1 MVRRRPFVR
10 AVSGADTA
18 AVRAHYDELL
28 SSHYSRLFGDF
39 EAKVAEQRALLERLG
54 VAAGAGALAVD
65 LGCGSGFQS
74 LALAHLGFQ
83 VRAVDLS
90 PRLLAELT
98 GRAAG
103 LPVETVA
110 GDLRSAAA
118 LVPPGAALVVCM
130 GDTLSHLPS
139 VTDLDDVFIGVAG
152 RLAAGGRLI
161 LTFRDL
167 SKEAHELDRFI
178 PVCALDDLVV
188 TCFLEYEP
196 RTVKVHDLVWTRD
209 ADRWRFQRGMYR
221 KLRLA
226 PSAVGARLQR
236 AGFQVASDAAPGGLA
251 VLVGTRV

>member
-1 MVRRRPFVR
+1 MT
-10 AVSGADTA
+10 GADTA
-18 AVRAHYDELL
+18 AVRAHYEDLL
-28 SSHYSRLFGDF
+28 SLHYSRLFGDF
-39 EAKVAEQRALLERLG
+39 AAKVAEQRALLERLG
-54 VAAGAGALAVD
+54 VAAGEGALAVD

-74 LALAHLGFQ
+74 LALAQMGFR

-90 PRLLAELT
+90 PRLLTELA
-98 GRAAG
+98 GHSAG

-110 GDLRSAAA
+110 GDLRSAAT

-130 GDTLSHLPS
+130 GDTLSHLPREA
-139 VTDLDDVFIGVAG
+139 DLDDVVTGVAG
-152 RLAAGGRLI
+152 QLAAGGRLI

-167 SKEAHELDRFI
+167 SNEARGLDRFI

-196 RTVKVHDLVWTRD
+196 RTVKVHDLVWARQAGT
-209 ADRWRFQRGMYR
+209 WRFQRGMYR

-226 PSAVGARLQR
+226 PSAVGARLER
-236 AGFQVASDAAPGGLA
+236 AGFLVARGDAPGGLA

>member
-1 MVRRRPFVR
+1 VDD
-10 AVSGADTA
+10 ADDTA
-18 AVRAHYDELL
+18 AVHGHYEDIL
-28 SSHYSRLFGDF
+28 SLHYSRLFGDF
-39 EAKVAEQRALLERLG
+39 AAKVAEQRALLERLV

-74 LALAHLGFQ
+74 LALAAMGFR

-90 PRLLAELT
+90 PRLLAELA

-103 LPVETVA
+103 LPVETVE

-118 LVPPGAALVVCM
+118 LVPPGATLVVCM
-130 GDTLSHLPS
+130 GDTISHLPRE
-139 VTDLDDVFIGVAG
+139 TDLDDVFTGVAG

-161 LTFRDL
+161 LAFRDL
-167 SKEAHELDRFI
+167 STEARELDRFI

-196 RTVKVHDLVWTRD
+196 RTVKVHDLVWTRQ
-209 ADRWRFQRGMYR
+209 AGSWRFQRGMYR

-226 PSAVGARLQR
+226 PSAVGARLER
-236 AGFQVASDAAPGGLA
+236 AGFRVASDAAPGGLA

>member
-1 MVRRRPFVR
+1 VRSDIIGDV
-10 AVSGADTA
+10 VDDADTA
-18 AVRAHYDELL
+18 AVRAHYEDIL

-39 EAKVAEQRALLERLG
+39 AAKVAEQRALLERLG
-54 VAAGAGALAVD
+54 VAAGVGALAVD

-74 LALAHLGFQ
+74 LALAQMGFR

-90 PRLLAELT
+90 PRLLAELA
-98 GRAAG
+98 GRSAG

-130 GDTLSHLPS
+130 GDTLSHLPCEA
-139 VTDLDDVFIGVAG
+139 DLDDVFTGAAG
-152 RLAAGGRLI
+152 RLAAGGQLI

-167 SKEAHELDRFI
+167 SKEARELDRFI

-196 RTVKVHDLVWTRD
+196 RTVRVHDLVWTRQ
-209 ADRWRFQRGMYR
+209 AGSWRFQRGMYR

-226 PSAVGARLQR
+226 PSAVGARLER
-236 AGFQVASDAAPGGLA
+236 AGFRVAGDNAPGGLA

>member
-1 MVRRRPFVR
+1 MVRRRPPVR

-28 SSHYSRLFGDF
+28 ASHYSRLFGDF

-74 LALAHLGFQ
+74 LALARLGFR

-103 LPVETVA
+103 MPVETIA
-110 GDLRSAAA
+110 GDLRDAAG
-118 LVPPGAALVVCM
+118 LVPPGAAIVVCM
-130 GDTLSHLPS
+130 GDTLSHLPREA
-139 VTDLDDVFIGVAG
+139 DLDDVFGGLAG
-152 RLAAGGRLI
+152 RLAAGGRVI

-167 SKEAHELDRFI
+167 SKEARDLDRFI

-196 RTVKVHDLVWTRD
+196 QTVKVHDLVWTRQ
-209 ADRWRFQRGMYR
+209 AGRWRFQRGMYR

-226 PSAVGARLQR
+226 PSAVCARLER
-236 AGFQVASDAAPGGLA
+236 AGFRVGRDDAPGGLA

>member
-1 MVRRRPFVR
+1 MVRRRPPVR
-10 AVSGADTA
+10 PVTGADTA
-18 AVRAHYDELL
+18 AVRAHYDDVLAP
-28 SSHYSRLFGDF
+28 HYSRLFGDF
-39 EAKVAEQRALLERLG
+39 DAKVAEQRALLARLG

-74 LALAHLGFQ
+74 LALARLGFR

-90 PRLLAELT
+90 ARLLAELA

-110 GDLRSAAA
+110 GDLRDAAA

-130 GDTLSHLPS
+130 GDTLAHLPREA
-139 VTDLDDVFIGVAG
+139 DLDDLFTGVAG
-152 RLAAGGRLI
+152 RLEPGGRLV

-167 SKEAHELDRFI
+167 SHEARELDRFI

-196 RTVKVHDLVWTRD
+196 GTVKVHDLVWTRH
-209 ADRWRFQRGMYR
+209 AGGWRFQRGMYR

-226 PSAVGARLQR
+226 PATVSARLAR
-236 AGFQVASDAAPGGLA
+236 AGFRVARDDAPGGLA
-251 VLVGTRV
+251 ALVGTRE